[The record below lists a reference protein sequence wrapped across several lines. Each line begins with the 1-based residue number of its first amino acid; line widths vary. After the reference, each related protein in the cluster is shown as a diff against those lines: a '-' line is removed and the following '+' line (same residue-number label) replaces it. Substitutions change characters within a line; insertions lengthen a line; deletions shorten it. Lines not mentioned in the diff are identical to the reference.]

1 MAFIN
6 YLTQIHLDFG
16 VVRLLRAECDRAGI
30 RRSLVVTDPGVRAAD
45 AATRKATR

>member
-16 VVRLLRAECDRAGI
+16 AVQMFAVFSLSFGGGAEAEAPVSGRGH
-30 RRSLVVTDPGVRAAD
+30 
-45 AATRKATR
+45 